1 MAQVFEILPH
11 GRQGPS
17 FPTVSIMAADDLATQ
32 GARASSAMILS

>member
-17 FPTVSIMAADDLATQ
+17 FSTVDIMAVDVLATQ
-32 GARASSAMILS
+32 GARASAAMILS